1 MPAISIAENLSGLSN
16 NLQQIRKQ
24 TREAEVESYRIEGMI
39 RVFKNLH
46 DVGVVEIP
54 VPETKPLET
63 ATDDEVIDVDPE
75 AAVPAARPEQQ

>member
-1 MPAISIAENLSGLSN
+1 MPSINIAENLNGLSN

-24 TREAEVESYRIEGMI
+24 TKEAEVESYRIEGMI

-54 VPETKPLET
+54 VPEAKPLES
-63 ATDDEVIDVDPE
+63 ATEEQVIDEDPN
-75 AAVPAARPEQQ
+75 VPETEPEQQ